1 MKTKASPERK
11 RRLFLEMEKLAKELE
26 EQQRRWRTS
35 RQTREEEENGKLEGK
50 HDR

>member
-11 RRLFLEMEKLAKELE
+11 RALFLEMEKLAKELE

-35 RQTREEEENGKLEGK
+35 RQTREEEEEGKLEARNG
-50 HDR
+50 R